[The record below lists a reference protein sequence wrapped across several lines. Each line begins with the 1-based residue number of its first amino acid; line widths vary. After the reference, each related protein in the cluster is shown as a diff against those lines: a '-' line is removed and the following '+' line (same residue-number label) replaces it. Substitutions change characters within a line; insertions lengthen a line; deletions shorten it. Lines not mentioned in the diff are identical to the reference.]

1 MSNVSY
7 ILNGYAAGL
16 SRALGK
22 TVTLPEPTGAG
33 YELSDEHRICPGINT
48 LTHLVVPRALENAGF
63 VADAASLRRH
73 YKGEQDKALA
83 LSFDSP
89 PVEFSRKLKSI
100 IDLAQSILKSAKD
113 RPGLSLTPAGA
124 QLIAVASEWKK
135 AAESVELYQVK
146 AAAKD
151 KEGVIAAIT
160 SLGVAVGAGLG
171 RVQPTDQLI
180 AVVTKDLARQG
191 GHFVPGKRAYP
202 EAAHKAHK
210 TNKAAEKHKELRR
223 AEYKE
228 ARMLA
233 FVNIMKKEGLHGV
246 KSPTQ
251 KQREAIHGMKRRFGV
266 N

>member
-48 LTHLVVPRALENAGF
+48 LTQLVVPRALENAGF

-73 YKGEQDKALA
+73 YKGDQDKALA

-89 PVEFSRKLKSI
+89 PVEFSRRLKSI
-100 IDLAQSILKSAKD
+100 IDLAQGILKSAND
-113 RPGLSLTPAGA
+113 RPDLSSTAAGA

-135 AAESVELYQVK
+135 AAESAERYQVK

-160 SLGVAVGAGLG
+160 SLGVAVGTGLG
-171 RVQPTDQLI
+171 SVQPTDQLI

-191 GHFVPGKRAYP
+191 GHFSPAKRAHP
-202 EAAHKAHK
+202 AAHKPHK
-210 TNKAAEKHKELRR
+210 SQTAAYKHKELRR
-223 AEYKE
+223 AEHKE

-233 FVNIMKKEGLHGV
+233 FINIMKKEGLHGV

>member
-33 YELSDEHRICPGINT
+33 YELSVEHRICPGINT
-48 LTHLVVPRALENAGF
+48 LTQLVVPRALENAGF

-100 IDLAQSILKSAKD
+100 IDLAQGILKSAND
-113 RPGLSLTPAGA
+113 RPDLSSTAAGA

-135 AAESVELYQVK
+135 AAESAERYQVK

-160 SLGVAVGAGLG
+160 SLGVAVGTGLG
-171 RVQPTDQLI
+171 SVQPTDQLI

-191 GHFVPGKRAYP
+191 GHFSPAKRAHP
-202 EAAHKAHK
+202 AAHKPHK
-210 TNKAAEKHKELRR
+210 SQTAAYKHKELRR
-223 AEYKE
+223 AEHKE

-233 FVNIMKKEGLHGV
+233 FVNIMKREALHGV